1 MLTFT
6 REPRVSS
13 LALKL
18 AKYTAVGKISVR
30 NNLAYLYDLI
40 IRSFF
45 LLVILYVFVQLWS
58 VTYESVGENLIAGY
72 TFEQIIWYL
81 IFAEAF
87 VMAAPRHSLKV
98 EEEVLKGD
106 IGYQLTR
113 PMSYL
118 LFHYAT
124 YMGEGLVR
132 VLVNLLIGGALGV
145 FLFGIPDFG
154 FGWLGFLIMILGSFT
169 VNYLLTMM
177 VGLCAF
183 WVEEVRGIDFVY
195 NKLLFTIG
203 GMMIPLEMMPDML
216 RSVCEYLPFQA
227 IVYFAAKT
235 AVQFDGVAMIK
246 MIGIQAL
253 WVLLITSVLVLIYKR
268 GVKKLNVNGG

>member
-253 WVLLITSVLVLIYKR
+253 WVLLISCVLVLIYKR